1 VSTTEPDD
9 LRAHELERRIE
20 LLEASDEAAFGHFT
34 TWDWALCIVF
44 AVAMPLLLVWRFA
57 P

>member
-1 VSTTEPDD
+1 VNTTESDSA
-9 LRAHELERRIE
+9 RVHELERRIE
-20 LLEASDEAAFGHFT
+20 ELESADEAAFGHFT

-44 AVAMPLLLVWRFA
+44 SVAMPLLLVWWFA